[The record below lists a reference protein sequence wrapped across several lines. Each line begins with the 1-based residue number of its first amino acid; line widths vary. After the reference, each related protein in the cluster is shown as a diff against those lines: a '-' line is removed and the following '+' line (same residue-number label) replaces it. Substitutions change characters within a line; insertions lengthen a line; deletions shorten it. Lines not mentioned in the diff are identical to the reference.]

1 MKKVLAYGGFDL
13 FHIGHLNFLK
23 RAKELGD
30 YLIVGVATD
39 KFNLIK
45 GKISIFSYEERF
57 QIVSSIKFVDE
68 VFPANGWDEKI
79 LDIQKYRPNI
89 LVASEEW
96 KDKYTHLSKYCELV
110 FLPGTEFISSSKI
123 KEILNKIENFNDLLG
138 SLNED
143 ERKILIKYISAR
155 IDNLNENT

>member
-1 MKKVLAYGGFDL
+1 MKKVLAYGSFDL

-39 KFNLIK
+39 KFNLVK
-45 GKISIFSYEERF
+45 GKISIFTYEERF
-57 QIVSSIKFVDE
+57 QIVFNIKFVDE
-68 VFPANGWDEKI
+68 AFPANNWDEKI
-79 LDIQKYRPNI
+79 LDIQKYRPDI

-96 KDKYTHLSKYCELV
+96 KDKYTQLSKYCKLV
-110 FLPGTEFISSSKI
+110 FLPRTEFISSSKI
-123 KEILNKIENFNDLLG
+123 KEVLNKIENFNNLLG
-138 SLNED
+138 SLSED
-143 ERKILIKYISAR
+143 ERKMLIKYISAR